1 MPTSNG
7 YAQSR
12 TRTLQSSFS
21 DLEDLTGFLTKK
33 SQYSVSS
40 GGYADI
46 WVANSTRA
54 VNGKP
59 AGQKLAVKVIRSF
72 TDSQCDYMK
81 KLDKRLR
88 REVVIWK
95 GLEHKNILPL
105 LGVVRG
111 FGPYV
116 SMVCPWMAKGSLTQY
131 LGLQGSSLSHQRRL
145 QIIREVASGLTYLHS
160 KDVIHGDLSGSNI
173 LLDDAERVCI
183 SDFGLATIVAQ
194 FRGTSLDSSTVS
206 GAIRWMAPEC
216 VFGHGPTTPSS
227 DVYSFGSI
235 MYQVF
240 TSQVPYVGTKEAHV
254 ILLLDEGRYPDR
266 PPSSCISEPYWDI
279 ISRCWNRAPS
289 ERPSMN
295 FTRANLRRLRQ
306 SPRYPMGTPTS
317 SCRSLVEHS
326 PLFTPLPPLS
336 SPATSPVSARFLQL
350 SGHSNPSHSS
360 QMIIRTRN
368 SSSPTRINNTGTQPL
383 RTRPRSPPSS
393 SKSRHPLRHSTTW
406 PPLQHPT
413 PIPVLFT
420 PQSSSLRTVSVMPPR
435 QSTFD
440 YATCVRCGHT
450 FKRYLEDTDDGDII
464 LIHQSTCTYHS
475 GEVDYST
482 SAWSC
487 CARGLSS
494 PGCCTSPQH
503 HSSD

>member
-81 KLDKRLR
+81 KLDK
-88 REVVIWK
+88 
-95 GLEHKNILPL
+95 
-105 LGVVRG
+105 
-111 FGPYV
+111 
-116 SMVCPWMAKGSLTQY
+116 
-131 LGLQGSSLSHQRRL
+131 
-145 QIIREVASGLTYLHS
+145 IREVASGLTYLHS
-160 KDVIHGDLSGSNI
+160 KDVIHGDLSGVSVTFVVSSFSLSNVLQSNI

-254 ILLLDEGRYPDR
+254 ILLLDEGRYPER
-266 PPSSCISEPYWDI
+266 PPSSCISEPYWDV
-279 ISRCWNRAPS
+279 ISRCWNRAPA

-360 QMIIRTRN
+360 QMIIPAAYQTPL
-368 SSSPTRINNTGTQPL
+368 PTIKLEVP
-383 RTRPRSPPSS
+383 PPSPPFHHLAPTTAPDT
-393 SKSRHPLRHSTTW
+393 HPS
-406 PPLQHPT
+406 PL
-413 PIPVLFT
+413 
-420 PQSSSLRTVSVMPPR
+420 
-435 QSTFD
+435 
-440 YATCVRCGHT
+440 HT
-450 FKRYLEDTDDGDII
+450 AI
-464 LIHQSTCTYHS
+464 
-475 GEVDYST
+475 
-482 SAWSC
+482 
-487 CARGLSS
+487 
-494 PGCCTSPQH
+494 
-503 HSSD
+503 

>member
-1 MPTSNG
+1 MFPQSTTLIAVAVVILFAPISLSAVVYRTPSDHAQLIYGYDVSARSETFDLGNNPHLSEERRTVQSSNVDK
-7 YAQSR
+7 ALNSLDSIISIFQNETSR
-12 TRTLQSSFS
+12 TQHVKTR
-21 DLEDLTGFLTKK
+21 
-33 SQYSVSS
+33 QYSVSS

-160 KDVIHGDLSGSNI
+160 KDVIHGDLSGVSVTFVVSSFSLSNVLQSNI

-326 PLFTPLPPLS
+326 PLFDPLPPLS
-336 SPATSPVSARFLQL
+336 SPTTSPVSARFLQL
-350 SGHSNPSHSS
+350 AGNSNATHPS
-360 QMIIRTRN
+360 QKIIPAAYQTPL
-368 SSSPTRINNTGTQPL
+368 PTIKLEVP
-383 RTRPRSPPSS
+383 PPSPPF
-393 SKSRHPLRHSTTW
+393 HHLAPTTA
-406 PPLQHPT
+406 PETDPSPFHA
-413 PIPVLFT
+413 PI
-420 PQSSSLRTVSVMPPR
+420 
-435 QSTFD
+435 
-440 YATCVRCGHT
+440 
-450 FKRYLEDTDDGDII
+450 
-464 LIHQSTCTYHS
+464 
-475 GEVDYST
+475 
-482 SAWSC
+482 
-487 CARGLSS
+487 
-494 PGCCTSPQH
+494 
-503 HSSD
+503 